1 MKLILNPQFYFR
13 LLQFVRPTTTS
24 LCNVAILY
32 GNYHKYCEEHDV
44 DPKTEQSFKKTVA
57 SLFGVKS
64 TTIRFKQ
71 ENVAVYK
78 GLEYSP
84 NPPNNSTDFTN
95 LPAGWFKVSAEDSVV
110 CVARKSGIFIND
122 VEILKEVTFY
132 CDGSISI
139 RVRNK
144 SIEPQ
149 SLGLPPSLNN
159 SCLPMGDYLQRVSS
173 INICMGKLYEGHGQ
187 VQCIVNGEVTNR
199 KFSKSCYNALH
210 ILASGDICQRCHSIK
225 QVAPTSDS
233 DIHQQHESASNETPT
248 THAEESQLPSCDTE
262 PNVDLS
268 FFFPGANE
276 TLMQFVIAQSK
287 CSNLA
292 EIGGDSRTRRWP
304 AEVLNLAMSLW
315 ITSPVSYRILCK
327 YFFLPS
333 EKLLQ
338 LYKNSINKNPG
349 INEDMMTWMYHEC
362 DRTNTPKIG
371 GVVFDEMAIQ
381 SGIQLQPK
389 GAGLEVIGVV
399 DFGEDGEGIHKQQ
412 KSSDKIQLA
421 TTALQFVFLGLNGF
435 RFPFAYMLNKGLTC
449 GQLCTIFWDIIST
462 LQTYDFTI
470 SFTCMDGASTN
481 RSFVNM
487 ICDSSSYLAKNI
499 SSARD
504 ASIACIMD
512 YSHVIKK
519 IRNSLYASGKSERHK
534 RQVQHK
540 LGHIYW
546 ENFVSA
552 FQWDYNNH
560 YCRIHRKLTSE
571 HFELN
576 SSLKMRNHLAE
587 QVLNN
592 DMLLLLK
599 CFQKSLQNPE
609 SLDATIDLVSH
620 TAPLVEIF
628 RSHMPITSIHDDRLD
643 ELRSILH
650 YLEDWHEFC
659 KEEKGKHKSKQE
671 IFITS
676 ECYQDLKSCI
686 QGFISLCHMSVPQH
700 AIIPALVNSDVVE
713 NLFCMQRAIY
723 NGPNTHPDAAHYRY
737 ILNMHHKLH
746 RLAKPHLYLRST
758 KCMNYDIILGNTLTI
773 FKMTDMDM

>member
-1 MKLILNPQFYFR
+1 M
-13 LLQFVRPTTTS
+13 
-24 LCNVAILY
+24 
-32 GNYHKYCEEHDV
+32 
-44 DPKTEQSFKKTVA
+44 
-57 SLFGVKS
+57 
-64 TTIRFKQ
+64 
-71 ENVAVYK
+71 
-78 GLEYSP
+78 
-84 NPPNNSTDFTN
+84 
-95 LPAGWFKVSAEDSVV
+95 
-110 CVARKSGIFIND
+110 
-122 VEILKEVTFY
+122 
-132 CDGSISI
+132 
-139 RVRNK
+139 
-144 SIEPQ
+144 
-149 SLGLPPSLNN
+149 
-159 SCLPMGDYLQRVSS
+159 
-173 INICMGKLYEGHGQ
+173 
-187 VQCIVNGEVTNR
+187 
-199 KFSKSCYNALH
+199 
-210 ILASGDICQRCHSIK
+210 
-225 QVAPTSDS
+225 
-233 DIHQQHESASNETPT
+233 
-248 THAEESQLPSCDTE
+248 
-262 PNVDLS
+262 
-268 FFFPGANE
+268 
-276 TLMQFVIAQSK
+276 
-287 CSNLA
+287 
-292 EIGGDSRTRRWP
+292 
-304 AEVLNLAMSLW
+304 
-315 ITSPVSYRILCK
+315 
-327 YFFLPS
+327 
-333 EKLLQ
+333 Q
-338 LYKNSINKNPG
+338 LYKNNINENPG
-349 INEDMMTWMYHEC
+349 INEDMLTWMYHEC

-481 RSFVNM
+481 RCFVNM
-487 ICDSSSYLAKNI
+487 ICDSSSYLANNI
-499 SSARD
+499 SSAMD

-512 YSHVIKK
+512 YSHAIKK
-519 IRNSLYASGKSERHK
+519 IRNSLFASGKSECHK

-552 FQWDYNNH
+552 FQWDYNSH

-576 SSLKMRNHLAE
+576 SSLKVRNHLAE

-628 RSHMPITSIHDDRLD
+628 RSHMPITSIHDARLD

-650 YLEDWHEFC
+650 YFEDWQEFC
-659 KEEKGKHKSKQE
+659 KEEKGNHKSEQE

-686 QGFISLCHMSVPQH
+686 QGYISLCHMSVPQH
-700 AIIPALVNSDVVE
+700 AIIPALVNSGVVE
-713 NLFCMQRAIY
+713 NLFCIQRAIY

-746 RLAKPHLYLRST
+746 RLGKPLLYLRST
-758 KCMNYDIILGNTLTI
+758 KCINYYIILGNTFTI
-773 FKMTDMDM
+773 IKMTDMDM